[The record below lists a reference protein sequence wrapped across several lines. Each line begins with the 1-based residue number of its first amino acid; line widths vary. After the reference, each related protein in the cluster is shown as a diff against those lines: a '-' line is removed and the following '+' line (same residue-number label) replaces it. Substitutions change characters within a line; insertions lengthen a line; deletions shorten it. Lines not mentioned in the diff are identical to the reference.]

1 MSSAQ
6 ERPTGT
12 DTAGTTGTPSTGN
25 GGATTATGTST
36 GTAGYQRGAHRNT
49 GYAEPGDGRTVA
61 VMGFTALAAV
71 LMILSGLWSFFVG
84 LTGILKGS
92 FFVSVTN
99 YTFDYNIHNWG
110 WTHLIIGA
118 VVFAAGVCLLLG
130 MMWARVVGIVLAV
143 ISGIANFLFLPYYP
157 LWSIVVIAIDVF
169 IIWALAS
176 GARRT
181 VS

>member
-12 DTAGTTGTPSTGN
+12 DTAGTAPSAGN
-25 GGATTATGTST
+25 GGATTSTS
-36 GTAGYQRGAHRNT
+36 GYQRGAHRSG
-49 GYAEPGDGRTVA
+49 GYAETGEGRAVA

-84 LTGILKGS
+84 LTGILKGG

-99 YTFDYNIHNWG
+99 YTFTYNIHNWG

-176 GARRT
+176 GSRRT

>member
-12 DTAGTTGTPSTGN
+12 DTAGTAPSAGN
-25 GGATTATGTST
+25 GGATTSTS
-36 GTAGYQRGAHRNT
+36 GYQRGAHRSS
-49 GYAEPGDGRTVA
+49 GYAETGEGRAVA

-84 LTGILKGS
+84 LTGVLKGS

-99 YTFDYNIHNWG
+99 YTFTYNIHNWG
-110 WTHLIIGA
+110 WTHLILGA

-130 MMWARVVGIVLAV
+130 MTWARVVGIVLAV

-157 LWSIVVIAIDVF
+157 LWAIVVIAIDVF

-176 GARRT
+176 GTRRT

>member
-12 DTAGTTGTPSTGN
+12 ETAGTAPSTGN
-25 GGATTATGTST
+25 GGATTSTS
-36 GTAGYQRGAHRNT
+36 GYQRGAHRSS
-49 GYAEPGDGRTVA
+49 GYAETGEGRAVA

-99 YTFDYNIHNWG
+99 YTFTYNIHNWG